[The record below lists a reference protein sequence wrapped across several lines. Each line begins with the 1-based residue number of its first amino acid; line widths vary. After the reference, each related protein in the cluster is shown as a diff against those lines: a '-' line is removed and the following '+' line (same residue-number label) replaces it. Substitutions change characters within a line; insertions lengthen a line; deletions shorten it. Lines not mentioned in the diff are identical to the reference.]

1 MCAFCTMMAGGTH
14 WTEAGTDA
22 GRAAEPESGRTRYL
36 GRLHRVTLINR
47 ILDHYGCAAS
57 DWANNQYVVKSHA
70 GRTALVAHL
79 PQMMGSGRGDRRA
92 ALSTPWTRLLLDTL
106 RRVTPGEKAPR
117 VARALDEPI
126 RSRGETPRA
135 SQVQLPATR
144 DRYASQKLQN

>member
-22 GRAAEPESGRTRYL
+22 GRAAEPETGRTRYL

-79 PQMMGSGRGDRRA
+79 PQIWAAAEEIAGRPLDPLDPA
-92 ALSTPWTRLLLDTL
+92 LLDTL
-106 RRVTPGEKAPR
+106 RRAKPGER
-117 VARALDEPI
+117 
-126 RSRGETPRA
+126 TPPGHQT
-135 SQVQLPATR
+135 SGTEI
-144 DRYASQKLQN
+144 SG